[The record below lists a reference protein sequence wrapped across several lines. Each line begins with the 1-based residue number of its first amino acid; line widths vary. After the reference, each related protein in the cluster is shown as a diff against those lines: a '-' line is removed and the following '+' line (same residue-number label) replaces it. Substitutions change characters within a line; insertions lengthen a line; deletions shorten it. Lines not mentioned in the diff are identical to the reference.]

1 MFTKYSQKRITDHLQ
16 GKGKPKSF
24 LDVGPNIPKNIED
37 NKKIKPKDVF
47 QNYSSSSSLSSSS
60 SKTSSKSSISSKK
73 TAKSS

>member
-1 MFTKYSQKRITDHLQ
+1 MFNQKRVTDHLQ

-37 NKKIKPKDVF
+37 NKKITPKDVF